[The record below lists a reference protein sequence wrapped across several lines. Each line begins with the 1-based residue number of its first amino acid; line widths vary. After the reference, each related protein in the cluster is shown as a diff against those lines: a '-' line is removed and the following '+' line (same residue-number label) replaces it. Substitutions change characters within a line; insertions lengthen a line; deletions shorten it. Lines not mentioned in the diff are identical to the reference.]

1 MNSKF
6 IYRSLLA
13 LLLSFSAL
21 AQEEK
26 ASLSGVVTSAA
37 DGMGIPGVNITLVG
51 TYLGGAADFD
61 GNYVINGIKPQ
72 DYTIKVQSIGFETKL
87 FTGITFE
94 PGENKVLNVV
104 LREQSE
110 SLNEVTVIGKQEQI
124 SLEKA
129 SSEVSISQEQIS
141 QMNVRDVQ
149 EVLEMQAGVVKT
161 QDGLQI
167 RGARVYETEYI
178 VDGISAQDP
187 LAGTGF
193 GVDVSSSS
201 ISSIDLITGGVGAEF
216 GGGSSGVVNTRIRE
230 GGEKFQISG
239 SYQRDNLG
247 DPNVASSFNS
257 DRFELNIGTPI
268 PGTDGKLTLFAS
280 GSVFLSDGYF
290 GPTAD
295 QLNSSLFS
303 NNPEFW
309 APRFS
314 NSYTNTFKVAYKIAS
329 GTKITLTN
337 QHSLNINQN
346 TRTLQIVGFDA
357 ILTPGFQYSRS
368 NNLDNATTYTH
379 HSNLTALNLNHLI
392 TKNWGLS
399 ISAGRLF
406 TNMRA
411 DANGRPFRTETVDQ
425 ILDEEHIVSYPVSI
439 FNPNDP
445 SGIYYVSV
453 GDGLVNNGGITP
465 TWHDH
470 FVEEYSV
477 NAKATYIPDSSNHE
491 LSFGI
496 QNTFTQ
502 YQWVDVTRPW
512 VGAPIKIND
521 STFTQSVSIGSS
533 NDIWAVKP
541 VETGIFI
548 QDQIT
553 YKGIIATLGLRWNL
567 WAPGKFADDAVADP
581 SAPVIDQVRS
591 DYNDKTAEVF
601 GLRWKGRLLPKINVS
616 FPVTENNVLY
626 FNYGHSMRLPHPR
639 FVYAGLDPTY
649 QDRSFL
655 SSLGNPDLDP
665 EVNVSYEIGFKSKL
679 SKDLAMSLTAF
690 NNNRFDYIVSR
701 SVIVEDQTGR
711 PTTKNFYINQDYAN
725 IYGVE
730 LGLNYRIGRYFT
742 SFSNI
747 AYQVARGKSNSAR
760 ESSLQIEQ
768 NGEVSLS
775 REQYLAFDRPWNINA
790 GIIFAPDSTLPIF
803 GVDFTG
809 FRAFLSYQYTSG
821 FRYTPVQQTQTN
833 ELGRPIYE
841 SLVDQYL
848 QAQADPWNNFDL
860 KLTYTLPLSLK
871 AGKGVSISMEVRNL
885 FNAKNSQIINPV
897 TGRAYEYGDDVPIG
911 WRDPRYNGPQEN
923 GEDPRNPARYLAPRQ
938 ILYGIEFRF

>member
-13 LLLSFSAL
+13 LLLSFSAI

-26 ASLSGVVTSAA
+26 ASLSGVITSAA

-110 SLNEVTVIGKQEQI
+110 SLNEVTVVGKQEQI

-445 SGIYYVSV
+445 RGIYFVSV

-821 FRYTPVQQTQTN
+821 FRYTPVEQTQTN

-871 AGKGVSISMEVRNL
+871 QGKGVSISMEVRNL

>member
-13 LLLSFSAL
+13 LLLSFSAI

-26 ASLSGVVTSAA
+26 ASLSGVITSAA

-110 SLNEVTVIGKQEQI
+110 SLNEVTVVGKQEQI

-247 DPNVASSFNS
+247 DPSVASSFNS

-314 NSYTNTFKVAYKIAS
+314 NSYTNTIKVAYKIAS

-379 HSNLTALNLNHLI
+379 HSNLTALNVNHLI
-392 TKNWGLS
+392 TRNWGLS

-445 SGIYYVSV
+445 RGIYFVSV

-470 FVEEYSV
+470 FVEEYSL
-477 NAKATYIPDSSNHE
+477 NAKATWIPDSSNHE

-496 QNTFTQ
+496 QNTFTE

-541 VETGIFI
+541 VETGIFV

-553 YKGIIATLGLRWNL
+553 YKGIIATIGLRWNL

-581 SAPVIDQVRS
+581 TAPVIDQVRS

-809 FRAFLSYQYTSG
+809 FRAFLSYQFTSG
-821 FRYTPVQQTQTN
+821 YRYTPVEKTQTN

-848 QAQADPWNNFDL
+848 EGQAKPWNNFDL